1 MIFFFPC
8 LTSLSMIISRS
19 IHVAVNV
26 IISFIFM
33 TGYDS
38 IVYMYIFFIHSHSD
52 SPFSPLSEDQ

>member
-1 MIFFFPC
+1 MLNETVELLREPAMI
-8 LTSLSMIISRS
+8 
-19 IHVAVNV
+19 NV